1 MNDLSREI
9 LAYSLQ
15 NASEFGKADAGRV
28 MPKLFQHGLQKED
41 IKKIMPIVQE
51 AVKKVNSMKESERA
65 EAFAKLGNVVKK
77 YAEKEKDLPEIDVK
91 GLKKIVTRMA
101 PEPSKYLHLGHA
113 MTFLINYMYAKKYNG
128 ACLLRMEDANPEKV
142 SKEYVDAIIEDIR
155 DFLGIKSAKVR
166 YVSDDMPVFH
176 TYAEQLMDKGHAYIC
191 FCNRDKMQK
200 LRHDGVE
207 CECRNFPKKIQIAR
221 WKMFVKGKY
230 KVGEAVMR
238 FRGDMQSSNHV
249 MRDSVLFRRLDV
261 KHYRH
266 GTKYKVWPMYDF
278 YNPIGDSLMGV
289 TLILR
294 SNEFDMRVELQDKLK
309 ELLGLKKQKIVQY
322 GRFNVEDFTT
332 KGREIREMFESGE
345 LRGWD
350 DPRLITLRALR
361 RRGIQREAL
370 YELTKQIGLSQH
382 QVNLQFDM
390 LAAINRK
397 IVDPIADRYS
407 FVREPVKI
415 DVVNAPMIKEV
426 EIKIHPDKKEKKKIS
441 VKDIYI
447 SGEDYKKFMGKE
459 VRLLHLYNINLT
471 DKKASVSSIDIKD
484 IPKINWVS
492 EGIKA
497 RVLMP
502 DGKWAEGL
510 VEPGAKKLK
519 KDAIVQFE
527 RFGFVRY
534 DGVHNKIP
542 EFWFAHT

>member
-1 MNDLSREI
+1 MKDFSKEI
-9 LAYSLQ
+9 LAYALQ
-15 NASEFGKADAGRV
+15 NALEHGKAEASHV
-28 MPKLFQHGLQKED
+28 LPKLFQHGLERSD
-41 IKKIMPIVQE
+41 IAKIMPVVLE
-51 AVKKVNSMKESERA
+51 AVKKVNGMKERERA
-65 EAFAKLGNVVKK
+65 EAFAKLEDVVKK
-77 YAEKEKDLPEIDVK
+77 HVEKEKDLPDIDIA
-91 GLKKIVTRMA
+91 GLKKVVTRMA

-113 MTFLINYMYAKKYNG
+113 MTFLINYMYAEKYKG
-128 ACLLRMEDANPEKV
+128 TCLLRMEDTNPEKA
-142 SKEYVDAIIEDIR
+142 SKEYADSIIEDIR
-155 DFLGIKSAKVR
+155 DFLGIKIKKVR
-166 YVSDDMPVFH
+166 YASDDMPVLY
-176 TYAEQLMDKGHAYIC
+176 TYAEQLIKKGHAYIC
-191 FCNRDKMQK
+191 FCERDNMQK
-200 LRHDGVE
+200 LRHEGVE
-207 CECRNFPKKIQIAR
+207 CECRHFPEKIQIER

-230 KVGEAVMR
+230 KVGGAVMR
-238 FRGDMQSSNHV
+238 FKGDMQSSNHV

-407 FVREPVKI
+407 FVRDSVKI
-415 DVVNAPMIKEV
+415 DVANAPMIKEI
-426 EIKIHPDKKEKKKIS
+426 EIPIHPNKKEKKKIS

-447 SGEDYKKFMGKE
+447 SGEDYKKFKGKE
-459 VRLLHLYNINLT
+459 VRLLHLYNINLA
-471 DKKASVSSIDIKD
+471 DKKASVSSIDVKD

-492 EGIKA
+492 DGIKA

-519 KDAIVQFE
+519 KDAVVQFE